1 MLQICI
7 LFHSFYIYILLNKVL
22 SPKEFSCLKQYNLSY
37 KNSNELNLKAIYAFD
52 DYGLYYSFSN
62 ELGFTKVSPAI
73 ISNLLKNGWK
83 TNSKSIQEIF
93 DKPEQDKINRQK
105 WQFIILIK
113 LSNKD
118 ITLLQGAV
126 LTIKLS
132 NEDIIKEL
140 ILFFSFFM
148 LKC

>member
-1 MLQICI
+1 MTIY
-7 LFHSFYIYILLNKVL
+7 YI
-22 SPKEFSCLKQYNLSY
+22 
-37 KNSNELNLKAIYAFD
+37 
-52 DYGLYYSFSN
+52 
-62 ELGFTKVSPAI
+62 
-73 ISNLLKNGWK
+73 
-83 TNSKSIQEIF
+83 
-93 DKPEQDKINRQK
+93 
-105 WQFIILIK
+105 FIILIK